1 MSYILGFDASTQ
13 SLSATLVDAQSL
25 KVSEELSV
33 NFGKD
38 LPQYNSPAGYILDG
52 AGGQV
57 HSNPLM
63 WLDALDLL
71 FERITDQG
79 WKLSEV
85 IALSGSGQQH
95 GSVYLNDKFES
106 AVESLSSNESL
117 SEQLEC
123 CLARSSSPIWMD
135 NTTATECAEITATV
149 GGSELVCE
157 KSGSVMTARF
167 TGPQIRKFSKL
178 DPKSYEETT
187 TIHLVS
193 SWFASLF
200 AGKNAAIDAGDAAG
214 MNLLNLDS
222 GEWDQQLVQAT
233 ADNLLGKLPSVAKPL
248 SVIGAVS
255 SYFVEKYGLN
265 EECQVAVWSG
275 DNPCSLVGMGAS
287 QPGNMVISLGTS
299 YTLFAAMD
307 KPVTDPNGFGHVFG
321 NPIGGFMSLICF
333 KNGSLAREQIKK
345 TKSVDWS
352 NFGNDYLDQT
362 SAGNEGKVMLPFYE
376 TEITPLHNE
385 PVVAT
390 NNWSLEDE
398 DAAVQIRACIEG
410 QVLNM
415 KLHSEWLGS
424 SPKKVL
430 LTGGGSNSQ
439 QICQIVADVFQAD
452 VARLT
457 STASASLG
465 AAMMA
470 GVATKTCNLEDL
482 ERSLCQTSEVISPN
496 RQAAPVYASAQEKFT
511 KLLNSFN

>member
-1 MSYILGFDASTQ
+1 
-13 SLSATLVDAQSL
+13 LV
-25 KVSEELSV
+25 
-33 NFGKD
+33 
-38 LPQYNSPAGYILDG
+38 
-52 AGGQV
+52 
-57 HSNPLM
+57 
-63 WLDALDLL
+63 ALDLL

-233 ADNLLGKLPSVAKPL
+233 AE
-248 SVIGAVS
+248 VS
-255 SYFVEKYGLN
+255 G
-265 EECQVAVWSG
+265 C
-275 DNPCSLVGMGAS
+275 CLV
-287 QPGNMVISLGTS
+287 
-299 YTLFAAMD
+299 
-307 KPVTDPNGFGHVFG
+307 
-321 NPIGGFMSLICF
+321 
-333 KNGSLAREQIKK
+333 R
-345 TKSVDWS
+345 
-352 NFGNDYLDQT
+352 
-362 SAGNEGKVMLPFYE
+362 
-376 TEITPLHNE
+376 
-385 PVVAT
+385 
-390 NNWSLEDE
+390 
-398 DAAVQIRACIEG
+398 
-410 QVLNM
+410 
-415 KLHSEWLGS
+415 
-424 SPKKVL
+424 
-430 LTGGGSNSQ
+430 
-439 QICQIVADVFQAD
+439 
-452 VARLT
+452 
-457 STASASLG
+457 
-465 AAMMA
+465 
-470 GVATKTCNLEDL
+470 
-482 ERSLCQTSEVISPN
+482 
-496 RQAAPVYASAQEKFT
+496 
-511 KLLNSFN
+511 